1 MKYIF
6 TVLGLAIAIALVG
19 FALGDYIDTGNV
31 KIKLVSVWIVSGDIL
46 VQTSPKHSISGL
58 ACAVITG

>member
-1 MKYIF
+1 MKIIISI
-6 TVLGLAIAIALVG
+6 LAITLTC
-19 FALGDYIDTGNV
+19 FARADYKDTSNI
-31 KIKLVSVWIVSGDIL
+31 KIELVSVWTTNGDIL